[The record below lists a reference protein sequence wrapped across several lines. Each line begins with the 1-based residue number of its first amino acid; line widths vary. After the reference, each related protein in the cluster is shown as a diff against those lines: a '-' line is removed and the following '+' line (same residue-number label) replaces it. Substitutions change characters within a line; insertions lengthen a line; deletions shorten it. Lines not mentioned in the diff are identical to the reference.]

1 MYKIAYFP
9 GCSLKGTSALYDI
22 QVRMVLRALG
32 IEAVEL
38 KNWNCCGATSVAK
51 EDHIM
56 AVSFAARNLG
66 IAEKTGLDKMVIPCS
81 GCYSRMILGQNVL
94 KNNSGLR
101 SEINESLSA
110 PVTNDIKI
118 LNLIELIL
126 PFASDGT
133 IKSMVARNL
142 SGLKVA
148 CYYGCMQTR
157 FPSSFSSVADP
168 ENPHGMENILAAAGA
183 TPIDWGYK
191 TDCCGASASVN
202 DTDTSLR
209 LMSHIMKDAVARG
222 ADCFV
227 TTCPFCHLNLDAYQD
242 TFCKKY
248 KIKPRLPVYL
258 ITELLG
264 VSFGLDIKKLQIDRH
279 FIDAVTPLWEQEII
293 E

>member
-1 MYKIAYFP
+1 MSKIAYFP
-9 GCSLKGTSALYDI
+9 GCSLKGTSALYDV
-22 QVRMVLRALG
+22 QVKMVLKSLG

-66 IAEKTGLDKMVIPCS
+66 IAEKMNLDKMVIPCS
-81 GCYSRMILGQNVL
+81 ACYSRMILGQNAL
-94 KNNSGLR
+94 KENLDLK

-110 PVTNDIKI
+110 SVRNSIEI
-118 LNLIELIL
+118 LNLIEVLL
-126 PFASDGT
+126 PLALDGT
-133 IKSMVARNL
+133 IKAKIVRSLA
-142 SGLKVA
+142 GLKAA
-148 CYYGCMQTR
+148 CYYGCMLTR
-157 FPSSFSSVADP
+157 FPSKFSSMENS
-168 ENPHGMENILAAAGA
+168 ENPHYMETILSATGA
-183 TPIDWGYK
+183 KSIDWGYK

-202 DTDTSLR
+202 DTETSLR

-222 ADCFV
+222 AECFV

-242 TFCKKY
+242 EFCKKY
-248 KIKPRLPVYL
+248 EIKQRLPVYF

-264 VSFGLDIKKLQIDRH
+264 ISLGLNAKKLQIDRH
-279 FIDAVTPLWEQEII
+279 FIDAITPLWEQEII